1 MLNRRLIILTYFLSD
16 AIILILLGALFS
28 YSFSVAT
35 SDLIIYLVI
44 GILILI
50 LLFTYG
56 IYSLI
61 IRDNW
66 SELIFKIGKIYLFL
80 LFSYLAATSG
90 YFLIFNTYIFSANMI
105 FYISLA
111 CFFFIVSR
119 SFINSAGEIA
129 FNNSIGLK
137 NRKRVLVIGSGEQAS
152 FLARGLISS
161 DKYKVSAFVTDDSRL
176 IGSFKYGVEIKS
188 ISDISNW
195 GANNLIDIICVTSE
209 FNLEDN
215 LVSRIKEKFGSIPI
229 KSLDKLNFEDSESNN
244 IYEEKEFNLDRFLLS
259 ASRVSG
265 TKDHHEYLIG
275 SSILVTG
282 AGGSIGSSIVKE
294 VLRSGPKKLILL
306 DNSEFSMYQL
316 QESLESEALDIKL
329 IEGIANCSIKYIMG
343 DIKNLENLKSIF
355 NEHSINYVFHAAA
368 YKHVPLVESNKISA
382 FENNVIGTFNLV
394 SCAVEFQIERFV
406 LISSDKAVRPTNFMG
421 VTKRIAELI
430 VTSPNKPQLSK
441 TKSSNTVFAAVRFGN
456 VIGSSGSVLPKFLS
470 QIRNGGPITV
480 THKKVERFFMSIKEA
495 SKLVITAGG
504 ISSGGEIFLLDMG
517 KSVNIYDLAK
527 HLIRAHGL
535 EVKSEVES
543 EGIAINVI
551 GLRPGEK
558 LYEEL
563 LIQGDS
569 KPSKAKG
576 IYYASEPVMNWIELQ
591 RLVSLFRPALTL
603 KEQSDLIKECSE
615 YVPGYSSNEVI
626 KD

>member
-28 YSFSVAT
+28 YFFSVST
-35 SDLIIYLVI
+35 SDLIIYLVV

-50 LLFTYG
+50 LLFTNG

-66 SELIFKIGKIYLFL
+66 SQIIFKIGKIYLFL
-80 LFSYLAATSG
+80 LFCYLAATYG
-90 YFLIFNTYIFSANMI
+90 YLLIFNTYIFAANII
-105 FYISLA
+105 FYITLA

-129 FNNSIGLK
+129 FNKSVGLK

-176 IGSFKYGVEIKS
+176 AGSFKYGVEIKS

-195 GANNLIDIICVTSE
+195 GANNLIDIIWVTSE
-209 FNLEDN
+209 FSLEDD

-229 KSLDKLNFEDSESNN
+229 KLLDKLNFEDSESNN
-244 IYEEKEFNLDRFLLS
+244 IQEEKEFNLDRFLLS

-265 TKDHHEYLIG
+265 TKDHHEYLTG

-316 QESLESEALDIKL
+316 QESIESEALDIKL
-329 IEGIANCSIKYIMG
+329 IEGIANCSIKYLMG

-355 NEHSINYVFHAAA
+355 NEHSIDYVFHAAA

-441 TKSSNTVFAAVRFGN
+441 TKSSDTVFAAVRFGN

-535 EVKSEVES
+535 KVKSEVES

-576 IYYASEPVMNWIELQ
+576 IYYASEPVINWIELQ
-591 RLVSLFRPALTL
+591 RLVSLFRPALTP
-603 KEQSDLIKECSE
+603 KEQSDLIKECSK
-615 YVPGYSSNEVI
+615 YVPGYSSNEDT

>member
-1 MLNRRLIILTYFLSD
+1 MLDRKLIVLTYFFLD

-28 YSFSVAT
+28 YSFSFGT

-50 LLFTYG
+50 LLFTNG
-56 IYSLI
+56 VYSLI

-66 SELIFKIGKIYLFL
+66 SELIFKIGKIYLFF
-80 LFSYLAATSG
+80 LFSYLAAASC
-90 YFLIFNTYIFSANMI
+90 YFLIFNTYIFSANII

-176 IGSFKYGVEIKS
+176 VGSFKYGVEIKS

-195 GANNLIDIICVTSE
+195 GANNLIDIIWVTSE

-215 LVSRIKEKFGSIPI
+215 LVSRIREKFRGIPI
-229 KSLDKLNFEDSESNN
+229 KSFDKLNFEDSQSDH
-244 IYEEKEFNLDRFLLS
+244 IHDEKKFNLDKFLLS

-265 TKDHHEYLIG
+265 TKDHHEYLSG

-329 IEGIANCSIKYIMG
+329 MEGIANCSIKYIMG
-343 DIKNLENLKSIF
+343 DIKNLENLKLIF
-355 NEHSINYVFHAAA
+355 NEHSIDYVFHAAA
-368 YKHVPLVESNKISA
+368 YKHVPLVESNKIPA

-394 SCAVEFQIERFV
+394 ICAVEFQIKRFV

-430 VTSPNKPQLSK
+430 VTSLNKPQLSK
-441 TKSSNTVFAAVRFGN
+441 TTPSNTVFAAVRFGN

-470 QIRNGGPITV
+470 QIRSGGPVTV
-480 THKKVERFFMSIKEA
+480 THKKVERFFMSINEA

-535 EVKSEVES
+535 KVKSEAES
-543 EGIAINVI
+543 DGIAINVI

-558 LYEEL
+558 LFEEL

-569 KPSKAKG
+569 KLSKAKG
-576 IYYASEPVMNWIELQ
+576 IYYADEPVMDWVELK
-591 RLVSLFRPALTL
+591 RLISLYRPALTL
-603 KEQSDLIKECSE
+603 KEQSDIIKECSN
-615 YVPGYSSNEVI
+615 YVHGYSSNDDI